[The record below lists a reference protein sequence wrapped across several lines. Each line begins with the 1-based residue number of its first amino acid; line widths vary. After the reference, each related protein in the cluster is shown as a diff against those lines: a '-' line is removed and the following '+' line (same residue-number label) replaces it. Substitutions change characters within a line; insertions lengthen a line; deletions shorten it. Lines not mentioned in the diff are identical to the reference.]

1 MATCADLVGA
11 DLKADQG
18 EDSVSFLPALKG
30 KPIDSTRS
38 GVVHHSAFGHFAY
51 RSGDWKLVLAKGSG
65 GWAKPRENKVP
76 EGSPKGQLY
85 NLKDDPGETSSLF
98 VSRPEIVNELLQKLQ
113 TDVKR
118 GRSTEG
124 ENMEN
129 DVEKI
134 VLWKSGE

>member
-1 MATCADLVGA
+1 MTLVWN
-11 DLKADQG
+11 
-18 EDSVSFLPALKG
+18 F
-30 KPIDSTRS
+30 R
-38 GVVHHSAFGHFAY
+38 
-51 RSGDWKLVLAKGSG
+51 KLG
-65 GWAKPRENKVP
+65 GC
-76 EGSPKGQLY
+76 
-85 NLKDDPGETSSLF
+85 ETSSLF